1 MTEIMHEIGFIG
13 LGNMGA
19 PLASLLVRAGYAVK
33 VYNRTRSKLQPL
45 LTLGAQAAGTPAQ
58 AAAGSSILITMLADD
73 QALAAVLEGEEG
85 AYTTLAPGAIHIS
98 MSTLSIAYVQDLAAR
113 HAESG
118 CGYVAAPVFGRP
130 QAAAEK
136 LLWILAAGASDS
148 ISRARPILE
157 AMGQGVIEVGT
168 EPHLAN
174 VVKLGGNFMLGAM
187 LQTLA
192 DSLAFI
198 EKHAIDPAWF
208 LSTINDHLFR
218 SPVYQNYGRLMVER
232 RFDPAGF
239 KLIHGLKDMRL
250 VLAAAEQAYVP
261 MPLASLVHDH
271 FLGACAQGLGEEDWS
286 ALARLSRRACGLT
299 D

>member
-1 MTEIMHEIGFIG
+1 MTTTIRQIGFIG

-19 PLASLLVRAGYAVK
+19 PLASLLVRAGYSVK

-45 LTLGAQAAGTPAQ
+45 LATGAQAAQTPAE
-58 AAAGSSILITMLADD
+58 AAADSSILITMLADD
-73 QALAAVLEGEEG
+73 QALAAVLEGEQG
-85 AYTTLAPGAIHIS
+85 AYATLAPGAVHVS
-98 MSTLSIAYVQDLAAR
+98 MSTLSITYVQELAAR

-118 CGYVAAPVFGRP
+118 WSYVAAPVFGRP

-136 LLWILAAGASDS
+136 LLWILAAGAPDA
-148 ISRARPILE
+148 ISRARPVLE
-157 AMGQGVIEVGT
+157 AMGQGVIEVGA

-192 DSLAFI
+192 DSLAFV

-208 LSTINDHLFR
+208 LGTINDHLFR
-218 SPVYQNYGRLMVER
+218 SPAYQNYGHLMVER
-232 RFDPAGF
+232 RFEPAGF

-271 FLGACAQGLGEEDWS
+271 FLSACAQGLGDEDWS
-286 ALARLSRRACGLT
+286 ALTRLSRQAAGLT
-299 D
+299 E

>member
-1 MTEIMHEIGFIG
+1 MTEIMHQIGFIG

-19 PLASLLVRAGYAVK
+19 PLASLLLRAGYPIK

-45 LTLGAQAAGTPAQ
+45 LESGAQAALTPAE
-58 AAAGSSILITMLADD
+58 AATGSSILITMLADD

-85 AYTTLAPGAIHIS
+85 AYTTLAPGAVHVS
-98 MSTLSIAYVQDLAAR
+98 MSTLSIAYVQNLATR

-118 CGYVAAPVFGRP
+118 WGYVAAPVFGRP

-136 LLWILAAGASDS
+136 LLWILAAGTPNA
-148 ISRARPILE
+148 ISLAKPVLE
-157 AMGQGVIEVGT
+157 TMGQGVIEVGA

-187 LQTLA
+187 LQTLG
-192 DSLAFI
+192 DGLAFV

-208 LSTINDHLFR
+208 LGTINDHLFR
-218 SPVYQNYGRLMVER
+218 SPVYQNYGHLMVER
-232 RFDPAGF
+232 RFEPAGF

-271 FLGACAQGLGEEDWS
+271 FLSACAQGLGEEDWS
-286 ALARLSRRACGLT
+286 ALARLSRRAAGLAE
-299 D
+299 

>member
-1 MTEIMHEIGFIG
+1 MTEIMQEIGFIG

-19 PLASLLVRAGYAVK
+19 PLASLLVRAGYVVK

-45 LTLGAQAAGTPAQ
+45 LALDAQAAQTPAE

-73 QALAAVLEGEEG
+73 QALATVLEGEEG
-85 AYTTLAPGAIHIS
+85 VYAKLAPGAIHVS

-118 CGYVAAPVFGRP
+118 WGYVAAPVFGRP
-130 QAAAEK
+130 QAAADK
-136 LLWILAAGASDS
+136 LLWILAAGAPAHMT
-148 ISRARPILE
+148 RVRPVLE
-157 AMGQGVIEVGT
+157 AMGQGVIEVGS

-174 VVKLGGNFMLGAM
+174 VVKLGGNFMLGTM

-192 DSLAFI
+192 DSLAFV

-232 RFDPAGF
+232 QFEPAGF

-271 FLGACAQGLGEEDWS
+271 FLSACAQGLGDEDWS
-286 ALARLSRRACGLT
+286 ALARLSRRAGGLPE
-299 D
+299 